1 MASARGE
8 VLALFRSLLR
18 TRKQCFAG
26 DSEMLAASAKQIRDE
41 FEGHRNV
48 GAGEELDKLVTK
60 AREAVEFMKVNI
72 VQAKLNERGNY
83 EVKLKSEHQ
92 GASLEEVLPK

>member
-1 MASARGE
+1 
-8 VLALFRSLLR
+8 
-18 TRKQCFAG
+18 
-26 DSEMLAASAKQIRDE
+26 MLAASAKQIRDE

-83 EVKLKSEHQ
+83 
-92 GASLEEVLPK
+92 GALLLTFGSSLGLGFCVCALESA